1 MVPGSGHK
9 EQNCKYLKLHK
20 KGRAKETNTISE
32 TNHAQLLCSRAEY
45 GTKVVKLS
53 DWSVI
58 KSGIGIPNDGAS
70 NQKKAYVTLFAV
82 HVCITFHRTTGC
94 EL

>member
-9 EQNCKYLKLHK
+9 EQNCKYCKLHE
-20 KGRAKETNTISE
+20 KGRAEETNTISE
-32 TNHAQLLCSRAEY
+32 SNHAQLLCSRAEY

-70 NQKKAYVTLFAV
+70 NQKKSLCNI
-82 HVCITFHRTTGC
+82 VCGPRMYHFSPNNRV
-94 EL
+94 